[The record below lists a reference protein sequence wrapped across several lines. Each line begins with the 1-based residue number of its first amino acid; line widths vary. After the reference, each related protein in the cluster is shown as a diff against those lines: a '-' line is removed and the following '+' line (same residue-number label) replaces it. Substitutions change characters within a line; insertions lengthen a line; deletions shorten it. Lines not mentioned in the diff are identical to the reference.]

1 MIEKVDRFVHADLC
15 GQPGN
20 SHGAS
25 YILGASIKS
34 SGLFR
39 GLSFGH
45 HDGGAI
51 TAFRSSGRTRAI
63 FTERNVLL
71 RAPAYQD
78 QAASPH
84 QWCYE

>member
-51 TAFRSSGRTRAI
+51 TAFRSPGRTRAI
-63 FTERNVLL
+63 FTERNVFLL
-71 RAPAYQD
+71 GIGKAGHP
-78 QAASPH
+78 
-84 QWCYE
+84 